1 MFRDIYSLAAGHLP
15 AALVLFLL
23 ILSIVFDVSKI
34 PINPWKRM
42 QKLFKKFLSA
52 IGDIQNRDLN
62 EKVIDISKRLAD
74 IEKRQQEDA
83 KQAKRRAIL
92 RFADECRLGVRHSKE
107 MFNNVFTDIDS
118 YEQLCKDTG
127 DPNSVL
133 EEAIDYIKEINHK
146 CLKENSYL

>member
-1 MFRDIYSLAAGHLP
+1 
-15 AALVLFLL
+15 
-23 ILSIVFDVSKI
+23 
-34 PINPWKRM
+34 
-42 QKLFKKFLSA
+42 
-52 IGDIQNRDLN
+52 
-62 EKVIDISKRLAD
+62 
-74 IEKRQQEDA
+74 
-83 KQAKRRAIL
+83 
-92 RFADECRLGVRHSKE
+92 

>member
-1 MFRDIYSLAAGHLP
+1 MR
-15 AALVLFLL
+15 
-23 ILSIVFDVSKI
+23 
-34 PINPWKRM
+34 
-42 QKLFKKFLSA
+42 KLFKKFLSA
-52 IGDIQNRDLN
+52 IGDIQNKDLN

-92 RFADECRLGVRHSKE
+92 KFADECRLGARHSKE